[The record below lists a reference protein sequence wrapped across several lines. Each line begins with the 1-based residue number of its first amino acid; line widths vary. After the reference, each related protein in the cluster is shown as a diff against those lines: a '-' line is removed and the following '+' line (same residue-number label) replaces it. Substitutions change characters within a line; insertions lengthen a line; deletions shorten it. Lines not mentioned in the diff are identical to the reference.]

1 MKLSR
6 INTLLL
12 VAIILINGYIVV
24 LPLIPGMLFW
34 LEKRDH
40 TRQSQ
45 LEKSIHTPLSNDKND
60 TKPSR
65 EHRLTIPS
73 MLLDE
78 VVHDGPDARTLRK
91 GLWRRPAASTP
102 DKESNTV
109 VVGHRLTYTDPKGTL
124 YNLDKVR
131 VGDSI
136 GLTWNG
142 KKYLY
147 KVTQTKVVKASTTE
161 IEAPT
166 DKPRLTIYTCTPLW
180 LPKDRLVVIAELQEI
195 L

>member
-1 MKLSR
+1 VKLAR

-24 LPLIPGMLFW
+24 LPVIPGMLFW
-34 LEKRDH
+34 LEKRDG

-45 LEKSIHTPLSNDKND
+45 LEKNIRTPLPDTAGETKSN
-60 TKPSR
+60 R

-78 VVHDGPDARTLRK
+78 SVHKGPDARTLRQ
-91 GLWRRPAASTP
+91 GLWHRPTTSTP

-109 VVGHRLTYTDPKGTL
+109 IVGHRLTYTDPKGTL
-124 YNLDKVR
+124 YNLGKVR
-131 VGDSI
+131 VGDDI
-136 GLTWNG
+136 GLTWGG

-147 KVTQTKVVKASTTE
+147 RVTHTKVVASSAIE
-161 IEAPT
+161 IEAST
-166 DKPRLTIYTCTPLW
+166 SKPRLTIYTCTPLW